1 MNRLLPLVAISI
13 SLALVSCA
21 KPSAGSAPADAPADN
36 ASAPGAG
43 ELALDP
49 TALRSISVQVVAEH
63 PLPRTLTVAGK
74 VQFDEDRLARV
85 LAPLAGQ
92 VVDLRVKVGDAVRK
106 GQPLCAISSREA
118 TAAVGEHTESHK
130 DLELAEKTA
139 AMAEDLFN
147 HQAAS
152 RIALQQ
158 AQSDLAKAKARVA
171 RNEQALRLLGLQS
184 EADTDRFDGRVLVV
198 SPIAGAIIERHVTDG
213 QFVQADSMPIIAVAD
228 SSTVWVI
235 GEVFERDLHLVTVG
249 DEATI
254 ATTAYPGE
262 HFTGRVNY
270 VSDVIDPMTRTA
282 KVRVSVPN
290 PRSRLKPE
298 MFASIALGVGAS
310 DPALTVPASA
320 VFTENGRSWVYVS
333 KAPDRFARRSIDVDQ
348 DEGTDRRVL
357 GGLHAGDRVVTGGAL
372 LLREEEG
379 KEEGKEDGKRAE

>member
-1 MNRLLPLVAISI
+1 MNRLLLLVVISTSA
-13 SLALVSCA
+13 SLASCA
-21 KPSAGSAPADAPADN
+21 KPSAGSAAGDAPA
-36 ASAPGAG
+36 ATTSQAAEA
-43 ELALDP
+43 ELSLDQ
-49 TALRSISVQVVAEH
+49 AAVRSISVQAVAEH
-63 PLPRTLTVAGK
+63 SVPRTLNVAGK
-74 VQFDEDRLARV
+74 VQFDEDRLAHV

-92 VVDLRVKVGDAVRK
+92 VVDLRVKVGDPVRK
-106 GQPLCAISSREA
+106 GQPLCAISSRDA
-118 TAAVGEHTESHK
+118 TAVVGEHTESHK

-139 AMAEDLFN
+139 AMTEDLFN

-158 AQSDLAKAKARVA
+158 AQSDLAKAKAHVA

-184 EADTDRFDGRVLVV
+184 EADIDRFDGRVTIV
-198 SPIAGAIIERHVTDG
+198 SPLAGAIIERHVTDG

-235 GEVFERDLHLVTVG
+235 GEVFERDLHLVNVG

-254 ATTAYPGE
+254 TTTAYPGE
-262 HFTGRVNY
+262 RFTGRVNY

-320 VFTENGRSWVYVS
+320 VFTENGKSWVYLATTAGHFV
-333 KAPDRFARRSIDVDQ
+333 RRSIEVEQ
-348 DEGTDRRVL
+348 DEGAERRVL
-357 GGLHAGDRVVTGGAL
+357 SGLRAGDRVVTGGAL

-379 KEEGKEDGKRAE
+379 KRAG